1 MMQFAHRM
9 VGLQRRG
16 VAAVVLA
23 AGLLGM
29 AAPAAAQNTVPD
41 AELNVKAGPGDEKVS
56 LHFKEPDDGGSP
68 ITRYEYRGKVA
79 TGSYPATWTRVPEFT
94 GNVGATLDLF
104 VVVESLAG
112 GTALANGT
120 EYAFQVRAVNGVGA
134 GMPDEDT
141 ATPQV
146 NVPAT
151 YTIGPEQGIIER
163 RPLAPA
169 PRVPADQHV
178 SLLGAI
184 NDPDGIDA
192 ARNGIARFTYEWEW
206 IRVRTGVETVIAG
219 AGSGDRGERTTE
231 YVLTPADVGSQ
242 IKARVR
248 YRDDRYNAEEFVTA
262 LFPASGTILPAAAC
276 AAPTYTGGAAEIW
289 QDELKIE
296 DIDHADATPNRYGVF
311 GSRMFTAGSNTYEID
326 GIYRETVGADAD
338 KLSFGLADKDLTG
351 TDKNQLILYVCDE
364 AYPLIDATLLPTR
377 HNYLWPDTDDW
388 STYLTRTIHLAQDAV
403 APTVTRARIS
413 GASLTLTFS
422 ENLDDGSI
430 PATTAFTVEVG
441 GEPAQL
447 EAGSTA
453 VISGSTVTL
462 TLAEAPPSSSRI
474 TVDYAQP
481 GTGNLRDN
489 ARNETADFTA
499 TVTRPRPPPPPGDP
513 PEFLST
519 PYVFDL
525 QEGRDGSAVPV
536 ALGTVRA
543 RDPDGGSVVYA
554 LASGNSSRFAVD
566 SASGAV
572 TYIGPGED
580 LDSGPGQYALQVRA
594 TDSDGRSATA
604 AVEIRVTPGNEA
616 PLAVDD
622 AAETAEDTPVTIAV
636 LANDSDPDGDTLTV
650 VEVSAPA
657 HGTAVVADAG
667 EVVYTPEP
675 GYHGT
680 DRFTY
685 VVGDGSGL
693 TAQAAVEVTVL
704 AAPLTVDDAVET
716 AEDTPVTID
725 VLANDSD
732 PDGDTLTVVEVS
744 APAHG
749 TAVLADAGE
758 VVYTPEPD
766 YHGTDRF
773 TYVVRDESGLT
784 TQAAVEV
791 TVLPVNDPPLAVDDA
806 AETAEDT
813 PATIAVLANDSDPDG
828 DTLTVVEVSAPAH
841 GTATPADTGAVV
853 YTPEPDYHGIDR
865 FTYVVGDGSGLTAQA
880 AVELTVL
887 PVNDPP
893 LATGVIPDQTLEAG
907 DGPASLDLS
916 PFFEDRDGD
925 ALGYTAVASDQAVA
939 LSLSGA
945 ALTLTVARPGAATV
959 TVTAQDPG
967 GLTATQ
973 AFLVT
978 TSDRQA
984 QGVVE
989 DTLAALGRGHLAS
1002 ARATLGRRVETTGQE
1017 QSRVTVAGL
1026 HVPLGTG
1033 LGGVA
1038 AAGQAVA
1045 ERWITGL
1052 AGSMPLRSGGWSGPG
1067 GGASPGALGA
1077 AGAPGAPGS
1086 PAGAFGIATA
1096 AAPFGAAGPAPLG
1109 AGASTTISSLS
1120 RLSPLGGGGQTDFL
1134 LALGSGQAGGGATQ
1148 GQRWT
1153 VWGQLDLQAF
1163 EGERSPAARYDGD
1176 LRTAY
1181 VGVDA
1186 RLGERWLAGVAVSRS
1201 RGDGDWNFGS
1211 STGRLTT
1218 NLTSVQPY
1226 LRWSDG
1232 GTTIWATAGG
1242 GAGTAENERVL
1253 YGLQEESDLGLRLG
1267 LVEVRRRLATVGGG
1281 VELQLRGDAS
1291 WARLATAAGDELID
1305 ALEVDAQQLRVGID
1319 VRRPVRTAGG
1329 TLVEPFG
1336 EVHARHD
1343 GGSGQTGFGLEV
1355 AGGMRVARGVFRVE
1369 GMGRLL
1375 ALHAADGYREHGGA
1389 VTLSVGD
1396 GARQP
1401 GLTLSLS
1408 PRWGAPAAA
1417 SDALWQDQLFHR
1429 RAPGAPGAR
1438 RDEQALDARVD
1449 YGLLLPAGGLLT
1461 PFGIYGQSQY
1471 GRRMQVGLLLSRV
1484 GPVGLEVSGE
1494 RYALLD
1500 PGREEYRMSALGSI
1514 TFGGA
1519 DNVPAGMSAV
1529 K

>member
-41 AELNVKAGPGDEKVS
+41 AELDVKAEPGDEKVS

-68 ITRYEYRGKVA
+68 ITRYEYRVKVA
-79 TGSYPATWTRVPEFT
+79 TGSYPATWIRVPEFT

-192 ARNGIARFTYEWEW
+192 ARNGIGRFTYEWEW

-441 GEPAQL
+441 GEPAEL
-447 EAGSTA
+447 ETGSTA

-462 TLAEAPPSSSRI
+462 TLAEAPPSISRI

-489 ARNETADFTA
+489 ARNEVADFTA
-499 TVTRPRPPPPPGDP
+499 TVTRPQPPPPAGDP

-543 RDPDGGSVVYA
+543 RDPDGGSVEYA

-622 AAETAEDTPVTIAV
+622 AAATAEDTPVTIDV
-636 LANDSDPDGDTLTV
+636 LANDRDPDGDTLTV
-650 VEVSAPA
+650 VQVSAPA

-675 GYHGT
+675 DFNGSDRFTYTVGDGSGLTAQAVVEVTVLPVNDAPLPVDDAAETPEDTPVTIAVLANDRDPDEDTLTVDGDGDALALVEASAPAHGSARLTDGGAVVYTPEPDYHGT

-704 AAPLTVDDAVET
+704 
-716 AEDTPVTID
+716 
-725 VLANDSD
+725 
-732 PDGDTLTVVEVS
+732 
-744 APAHG
+744 
-749 TAVLADAGE
+749 
-758 VVYTPEPD
+758 
-766 YHGTDRF
+766 
-773 TYVVRDESGLT
+773 
-784 TQAAVEV
+784 
-791 TVLPVNDPPLAVDDA
+791 PVNDPPVAL
-806 AETAEDT
+806 
-813 PATIAVLANDSDPDG
+813 
-828 DTLTVVEVSAPAH
+828 
-841 GTATPADTGAVV
+841 
-853 YTPEPDYHGIDR
+853 
-865 FTYVVGDGSGLTAQA
+865 
-880 AVELTVL
+880 
-887 PVNDPP
+887 
-893 LATGVIPDQTLEAG
+893 GVIPDQTLEAG

-925 ALGYTAVASDQAVA
+925 ALGYAAVASEPAVA
-939 LSLSGA
+939 LSLAGA
-945 ALTLTVARPGAATV
+945 TLTLTVARPGAATV

-978 TSDRQA
+978 TTDRQA

-1002 ARATLGRRVETTGQE
+1002 ARATLGRRVETTGEE
-1017 QSRVTVAGL
+1017 QSHVNVAGL

-1033 LGGVA
+1033 ARGVA
-1038 AAGQAVA
+1038 AAGQAMA

-1052 AGSMPLRSGGWSGPG
+1052 AGGMPLQAGGWSGPG
-1067 GGASPGALGA
+1067 GGAGPGAFGG
-1077 AGAPGAPGS
+1077 AGAPGVSGS
-1086 PAGAFGIATA
+1086 PAGALGITA
-1096 AAPFGAAGPAPLG
+1096 GAAPFGASG
-1109 AGASTTISSLS
+1109 AAQIGGASLALS
-1120 RLSPLGGGGQTDFL
+1120 NLSPLGGGGQTDFL
-1134 LALGSGQAGGGATQ
+1134 LALGRGQGGGGAPR

-1211 STGRLTT
+1211 ATGRLTT

-1242 GAGTAENERVL
+1242 GTGTAENERLL
-1253 YGLQEESDLGLRLG
+1253 YGLQEESDLGLQLG

-1281 VELQLRGDAS
+1281 VELQLRGDVS

-1305 ALEVDAQQLRVGID
+1305 ALEVDVNQLRIGID
-1319 VRRPVRTAGG
+1319 VSRPVRTAGG

-1417 SDALWQDQLFHR
+1417 SDALWQDQLFHQ